1 MEPELATPEFIG
13 QMEHLIGSY
22 GWFILIVFIGVLFK
36 EAIHKAVEGLM
47 IFIGHDFDN
56 DDMLYISGRAARI
69 VRVGLFRTVFYMVDR
84 DTKMVVPND
93 RLKTLTIEKRLNRNG
108 SLAYLFKGGEKGFEE
123 QQNLKNKEG
132 AKKEY

>member
-1 MEPELATPEFIG
+1 MEPEIVTPEFKGQIEHVIG
-13 QMEHLIGSY
+13 IY
-22 GWFILIVFIGVLFK
+22 GWLFFMAFIGVLFK
-36 EAIHKAVEGLM
+36 DVIHKAVEGFM

-69 VRVGLFRTVFYMVDR
+69 VRVGFFRTVFYMVDR

-108 SLAYLFKGGEKGFEE
+108 SLAYLFKGGEEGFDE
-123 QQNLKNKEG
+123 QQQKKSEV
-132 AKKEY
+132 KKEY

>member
-1 MEPELATPEFIG
+1 MEPEIVTPEVRSQI
-13 QMEHLIGSY
+13 EHLIGSY
-22 GWFILIVFIGVLFK
+22 GWLFFMAFGAVLFK
-36 EAIHKAVEGLM
+36 DVVHKAVEGLM

-69 VRVGLFRTVFYMVDR
+69 VRVGFFRTVFYMVDR

-108 SLAYLFKGGEKGFEE
+108 SLAYLFKGGEAGYDE
-123 QQNLKNKEG
+123 QQ
-132 AKKEY
+132 KKVK

>member
-1 MEPELATPEFIG
+1 MEPELVTPELKSQI
-13 QMEHLIGSY
+13 EHIMGSY
-22 GWFILIVFIGVLFK
+22 GWFILIAFVGVLFK
-36 EAIHKAVEGLM
+36 DVLHKAVEGFM

-123 QQNLKNKEG
+123 QQDLKNKEG
-132 AKKEY
+132 VKKEN

>member
-1 MEPELATPEFIG
+1 
-13 QMEHLIGSY
+13 
-22 GWFILIVFIGVLFK
+22 
-36 EAIHKAVEGLM
+36 M

-69 VRVGLFRTVFYMVDR
+69 VRVGFFRTVFYMVDR

-108 SLAYLFKGGEKGFEE
+108 SLAYLFKGGEAGYDE
-123 QQNLKNKEG
+123 QQQKKDK
-132 AKKEY
+132 AKKES